1 MKIVCRR
8 KTTNECII
16 VNNSIYHVR
25 SMHIEV
31 HYHFVKEKVLV
42 GGFDFI
48 HDNTKI

>member
-1 MKIVCRR
+1 MKIVYRH
-8 KTTNECII
+8 KTTDECII
-16 VNNSIYHVR
+16 VDNSIYHVR

-42 GGFDFI
+42 GGFDLI